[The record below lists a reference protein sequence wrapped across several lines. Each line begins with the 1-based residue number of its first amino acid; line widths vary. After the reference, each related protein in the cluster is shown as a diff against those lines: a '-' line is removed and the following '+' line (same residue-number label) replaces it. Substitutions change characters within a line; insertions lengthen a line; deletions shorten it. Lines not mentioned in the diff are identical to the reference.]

1 MSDAYVSDFPGLE
14 KVNPQEVF
22 SHPGYTDSTQ
32 KIPGIVITLFV
43 VTLVSF
49 VVPMIF
55 SIAAIVVAVLAGG
68 MLRARALSPERQP
81 GDGLLRATFGLSFL
95 SIGWGT
101 VWFLAWVITKVTV
114 TVVPF

>member
-1 MSDAYVSDFPGLE
+1 
-14 KVNPQEVF
+14 
-22 SHPGYTDSTQ
+22 
-32 KIPGIVITLFV
+32 
-43 VTLVSF
+43 
-49 VVPMIF
+49 
-55 SIAAIVVAVLAGG
+55 VLAGG
-68 MLRARALSPERQP
+68 MLRARALSSERQP

>member
-1 MSDAYVSDFPGLE
+1 MSDAYVSDFPDLE

-22 SHPGYTDSTQ
+22 SQPGYTDSAQ
-32 KIPGIVITLFV
+32 KIPGVVITLFV
-43 VTLVSF
+43 VSLISFLVPVF
-49 VVPMIF
+49 L
-55 SIAAIVVAVLAGG
+55 SIAALIVAVLAGG
-68 MLRARALSPERQP
+68 LLRVRTLSSEHQP
-81 GDGLLRATFGLSFL
+81 GDGLLRAAFGLSFL